1 MSGWVREKEKRFKI
15 KEWALVP
22 ELKLTINIEQTMIN
36 STLKN
41 ASILI
46 VDDKEA
52 NIDILMGLLEL
63 EGYSNIKSTTDP
75 RFVVKMVQ
83 AFNPDLVL
91 LDLMMPHISGYE
103 VMEQLK
109 PLIPFGTFVPILV
122 LTADITQEAKQR
134 ALAGGASDFLSKPF
148 DLMEV
153 ALRIKNLLF
162 TRYLFQQMQNQNQIL
177 EEKIKE
183 RTSEL
188 VTINSELMVAKDKA
202 EASDRLKTAFINN
215 ISHEIRTP
223 LNGILGFGEMI
234 VNYDLSQ
241 KEKEE
246 FLAVLKVSSDR
257 LLNTVTDYMD
267 IAFFVSGNVSWN
279 ESVFPPVNLLAE
291 IVKKYTP
298 ACLKKNL
305 ELIPNRPPEAEAFM
319 IRNDYILLKKALSH
333 LVDNAIKFTK
343 EGFVSFGFE
352 IKEKELEF
360 FVKDTG
366 VGIGEEAQMAIFEQF
381 VQENSSNTRG
391 FEGSG
396 LGLTIAK
403 EIVKLCG
410 GRIWLHSVKG
420 KGSEFYFTIPYVPA
434 PQTKPLQE
442 EPPKEE
448 IRQEEVFQKPGRKL
462 KILIAEDVEASEH
475 YLTLALRKIT
485 QETFYATSGT
495 AAVENCRLHPDLDL
509 ILMDIRMPELN
520 GYDATKMIREF
531 NKEVVII
538 AQTAYAELG
547 DKEKAIQSG
556 CSDFIAKPIN
566 QSILMEIIHKHLPN
580 INED

>member
-1 MSGWVREKEKRFKI
+1 MSGWVRKKEKRFKI

-109 PLIPFGTFVPILV
+109 PVIPFGTFVPILV

-279 ESVFPPVNLLAE
+279 ETVFPPVNLLAE

-366 VGIGEEAQMAIFEQF
+366 VGIGEESQMAIFEQF

-420 KGSEFYFTIPYVPA
+420 KGSDLYFTIPYVPA